1 MDVPQKLGEHLMNA
15 ATLVRTTEKAM
26 MPGPVPVITTQ
37 RLTLRPHRL
46 SDADAISESLSD
58 FAVTRMLAR
67 VPAPYDRQDALDWLI
82 PVISG
87 TLPDWPLAITDGDDA
102 HIGNVSIEL
111 RHGRW
116 HLGYWLNRYYWRRGY
131 MSEAV
136 AAALE
141 RFARRMPETPVHSGV
156 FADNPAS
163 LRLQEKLGFRM
174 TGCTEIYSFARNTM
188 VSHIET
194 VLQPGA
200 LQQSKVA

>member
-1 MDVPQKLGEHLMNA
+1 MNA
-15 ATLVRTTEKAM
+15 ISVQRPLSQPMT
-26 MPGPVPVITTQ
+26 PGPQPVITTR

-46 SDADAISESLSD
+46 SDADAIAQSLSD

-67 VPAPYDRQDALDWLI
+67 VPAPYDRQDALDWLV
-82 PVISG
+82 PATSG
-87 TLPDWPLAITDGDDA
+87 DLPDWQLAITAGDDA
-102 HIGNVSIEL
+102 HIGTVAIEL

-136 AAALE
+136 VAVLE
-141 RFARRMPETPVHSGV
+141 RFSRRMPEMPVHSGV

-174 TGCTEIYSFARNTM
+174 TGCSEIYSFARNTM
-188 VSHIET
+188 VTHVET
-194 VLQPGA
+194 VLKPGA
-200 LQQSKVA
+200 LQAAKTA

>member
-1 MDVPQKLGEHLMNA
+1 MV
-15 ATLVRTTEKAM
+15 
-26 MPGPVPVITTQ
+26 PGPTPVITTA

-46 SDADAISESLSD
+46 SDASAIAGSLSD

-67 VPAPYDRQDALDWLI
+67 VPAPYDKQDALDWLV
-82 PVISG
+82 PVTSG
-87 TLPDWPLAITDGDDA
+87 ALPDWALAITADDDA

-111 RHGRW
+111 RHGLW

-136 AAALE
+136 SAALE
-141 RFARRMPETPVHSGV
+141 RFSRRMPDMPVHSGV

-174 TGCTEIYSFARNTM
+174 TGCSEIYSFARNTM
-188 VSHIET
+188 VSHVET
-194 VLQPGA
+194 VLQPGG
-200 LQQSKVA
+200 LTSLKVA

>member
-1 MDVPQKLGEHLMNA
+1 MNA
-15 ATLVRTTEKAM
+15 LALNRRNDRM
-26 MPGPVPVITTQ
+26 LMPGPTPVIQTG

-46 SDADAISESLSD
+46 SDADAIAESLSD

-67 VPAPYDRQDALDWLI
+67 VPAPYDRQDALDWL
-82 PVISG
+82 VQHTSG
-87 TLPDWPLAITDGDDA
+87 LGIDWQLAITEGDDT
-102 HIGNVSIEL
+102 HIGCVGIEL
-111 RHGRW
+111 RHSRW

-136 AAALE
+136 VAIVE
-141 RFARRMPETPVHSGV
+141 RFSRRMPETPVHSGV

-174 TGCTEIYSFARNTM
+174 TGCGEIYCFARNTM

-194 VLQPGA
+194 VLQPGM
-200 LQQSKVA
+200 LQPRKVA